1 MRHLCTVLL
10 CLGVFMTVACA
21 SHPLPESSITGEV
34 SEVKI
39 GEEFLTPKAVTVK
52 PGEEVRWVNTTRG
65 VVDISF
71 FQSLSDF
78 VSCNKGFEPPTSATF
93 VGPSGNDYLFIADVN
108 SNRHASLCFSLP
120 GTYEYAVKLDEATTG
135 KATRMRGTIRVQ

>member
-1 MRHLCTVLL
+1 MRYLCTVLV
-10 CLGVFMTVACA
+10 CLGVLMTMGCA
-21 SHPLPESSITGEV
+21 SHPLPESSVTGGV

-39 GEEFLTPKAVTVK
+39 GENSLTPKAMTVK

-71 FQSLSDF
+71 LQSLNDF

-93 VGPSGNDYLFIADVN
+93 VGTSGNDNLFIADVN

-135 KATRMRGTIRVQ
+135 KAARMHGTIIVQ

>member
-1 MRHLCTVLL
+1 MWHLCTVFV
-10 CLGVFMTVACA
+10 CLGLFMTVACG
-21 SHPLPESSITGEV
+21 SQPLPESSITGAV
-34 SEVKI
+34 SEVTI
-39 GEEFLTPKAVTVK
+39 GEESLTPKAVTVK

-71 FQSLSDF
+71 LQSLNDF

-93 VGPSGNDYLFIADVN
+93 IGTSGNDNLFIADVN

-135 KATRMRGTIRVQ
+135 KATRMHGTIRVQ